1 MEIAV
6 LVIGALL
13 VLWMT
18 GLLKAA
24 SREVEVLTDVRKAD
38 HVEAYNKMN
47 IKITDDKVKGMKQA
61 KRKLVALDADID
73 EDIDDA

>member
-6 LVIGALL
+6 LVIGVLL

-24 SREVEVLTDVRKAD
+24 SREVEVLTDARKAD
-38 HVEAYNKMN
+38 HVEVYNKMN
-47 IKITDDKVKGMKQA
+47 IKITDEKVKGMKQA
-61 KRKLVALDADID
+61 KRKLAALDVDLDD
-73 EDIDDA
+73 E

>member
-6 LVIGALL
+6 LVIGVLL

-24 SREVEVLTDVRKAD
+24 SREVEVLTDARKAE
-38 HVEAYNKMN
+38 HVETYNKMN
-47 IKITDDKVKGMKQA
+47 VKITDEKVKGMKQA
-61 KRKLVALDADID
+61 KRKLAALDA
-73 EDIDDA
+73 EIDDN

>member
-24 SREVEVLTDVRKAD
+24 TREVEVLTDSRKAD
-38 HVEAYNKMN
+38 HVETYSRMN
-47 IKITDDKVKGMKQA
+47 SKITDEKVKNMRKAKQ
-61 KRKLVALDADID
+61 KLAALDEDLD
-73 EDIDDA
+73 E

>member
-6 LVIGALL
+6 LIIGALL

-24 SREVEVLTDVRKAD
+24 TREVEVLTDARKAD
-38 HVEAYNKMN
+38 HVEAYNRMN
-47 IKITDDKVKGMKQA
+47 IKITDEKVKNMKKA
-61 KRKLVALDADID
+61 KQKLAALDEDLD
-73 EDIDDA
+73 E

>member
-24 SREVEVLTDVRKAD
+24 SREVEVLTDARKAD
-38 HVEAYNKMN
+38 HVETYNKMN
-47 IKITDDKVKGMKQA
+47 IKITDEKVKGMKKA
-61 KRKLVALDADID
+61 KRKLAALDEDLD
-73 EDIDDA
+73 E

>member
-6 LVIGALL
+6 LVVGVLL

-24 SREVEVLTDVRKAD
+24 SREVEVLTDARKAD

-47 IKITDDKVKGMKQA
+47 VKITDEKVKGMKKA
-61 KRKLVALDADID
+61 KRKLATLD
-73 EDIDDA
+73 EDLDDE

>member
-6 LVIGALL
+6 LVIGVLL

-24 SREVEVLTDVRKAD
+24 SREVEVLTDARKAD
-38 HVEAYNKMN
+38 HVETYNKMN
-47 IKITDDKVKGMKQA
+47 VKITEEKVNGMKKA
-61 KRKLVALDADID
+61 KKKLATLDTALDD
-73 EDIDDA
+73 E

>member
-6 LVIGALL
+6 LVIGVLL

-24 SREVEVLTDVRKAD
+24 SREVEVLTDARKAD
-38 HVEAYNKMN
+38 HVETYNKMN
-47 IKITDDKVKGMKQA
+47 VKITDEKVKGMKQA
-61 KRKLVALDADID
+61 KRKLVTLDTALDD
-73 EDIDDA
+73 E

>member
-6 LVIGALL
+6 LVIGVLL

-24 SREVEVLTDVRKAD
+24 SREVEVLTDARKAD
-38 HVEAYNKMN
+38 HVEVYNKMN
-47 IKITDDKVKGMKQA
+47 IRITDEKVNGMKKA
-61 KRKLVALDADID
+61 KRKLATLD
-73 EDIDDA
+73 EDLDDE

>member
-1 MEIAV
+1 MEIAI
-6 LVIGALL
+6 LVVGVLL

-24 SREVEVLTDVRKAD
+24 TREVEVLTDARKAD

-47 IKITDDKVKGMKQA
+47 VKITDEKVKGMKKA
-61 KRKLVALDADID
+61 KRKLATLD
-73 EDIDDA
+73 EDLDE

>member
-6 LVIGALL
+6 LVIGVLL

-24 SREVEVLTDVRKAD
+24 SREVEVLTDARKAD
-38 HVEAYNKMN
+38 HVEVYNKMN
-47 IKITDDKVKGMKQA
+47 VRITDEKVNGMKKA
-61 KRKLVALDADID
+61 KRKLATLD
-73 EDIDDA
+73 EDLDDE

>member
-6 LVIGALL
+6 LVIGVLL

-24 SREVEVLTDVRKAD
+24 SREVEVLTDARKAD
-38 HVEAYNKMN
+38 HVEVYNKMN
-47 IKITDDKVKGMKQA
+47 VKITDEKVKGMKQA
-61 KRKLVALDADID
+61 KRKLAELDVGLDD
-73 EDIDDA
+73 E

>member
-6 LVIGALL
+6 LVIGVLL

-24 SREVEVLTDVRKAD
+24 SREVEVLTDARKAD
-38 HVEAYNKMN
+38 HVEVYNKMN
-47 IKITDDKVKGMKQA
+47 VKITDDKVKGMKQA
-61 KRKLVALDADID
+61 KRKLAALDADID
-73 EDIDDA
+73 DE